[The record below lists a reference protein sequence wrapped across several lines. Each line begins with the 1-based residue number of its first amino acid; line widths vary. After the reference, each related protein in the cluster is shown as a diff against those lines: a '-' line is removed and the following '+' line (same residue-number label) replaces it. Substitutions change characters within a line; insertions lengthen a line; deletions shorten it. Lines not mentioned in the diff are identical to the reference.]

1 MAWLNLLKSCIGNF
15 MKEKEY
21 LSQLGFLI
29 TKTQYKTILL
39 KICVILTISV
49 LVCLSGMILMLA
61 TSNRTLLF
69 IGLII
74 FVLGG
79 FLLIFDSFFLVIKY
93 AAKIQL
99 YRHYKKHPEDFETDV
114 EPT

>member
-1 MAWLNLLKSCIGNF
+1 

-21 LSQLGFLI
+21 LNQLGFLI
-29 TKTQYKTILL
+29 TETQYKTIIL
-39 KICVILTISV
+39 KMCIILTVSV
-49 LVCLSGMILMLA
+49 LICLGGMILMLV
-61 TSNRTLLF
+61 TSSRTLLI

-79 FLLIFDSFFLVIKY
+79 FLLIFDTFFLVIKY

-99 YRHYKKHPEDFETDV
+99 YRHYKKHPEDFETDLK
-114 EPT
+114 PT